1 MSEELDDDLKDLLDQ
16 LDEQD
21 EFLPTEDDIAEA
33 QEPEPKPE
41 PKPKPVKE
49 EPPKP
54 EPPDE
59 NGPIAVA
66 TGDEVA
72 LRPIDELA
80 EIKDQ
85 RRFDGSEHL
94 VPASMAEEMGTEVIK
109 YLDKMEEVAD
119 EVLQACRSDRQEAQD
134 VINMLRAQCDAAHNK
149 SNSPARMY
157 VDGLVKAVEVKANIN
172 GNAVKVMEGVAK
184 MIAATKAGTNIH
196 NNTVQVTGAELDE
209 ILSRPGPDSDID

>member
-1 MSEELDDDLKDLLDQ
+1 MPEELDDDLKDLLDQ

-21 EFLPTEDDIAEA
+21 EFLPTEDEIAEV
-33 QEPEPKPE
+33 QEEPKPE
-41 PKPKPVKE
+41 PKPVAVKE
-49 EPPKP
+49 KPPKP
-54 EPPDE
+54 EDPPK
-59 NGPIAVA
+59 VS

-85 RRFDGSEHL
+85 RRFDGTEHL
-94 VPASMAEEMGTEVIK
+94 VSETVAEESTEVIK

-134 VINMLRAQCDAAHNK
+134 VINMLRSQCDAAHNK
-149 SNSPARMY
+149 SNQPARMY

-184 MIAATKAGTNIH
+184 MIAATKAGINVQQ
-196 NNTVQVTGAELDE
+196 NSLTVSGAELDE
-209 ILSRPGPDSDID
+209 ILSRQEPGDDLD